1 MDPPLPGCARL
12 MVPMGGMLTKTSLN
26 GTVTLLWFL
35 LSLDEDS
42 VNLLAWTDVVWT
54 RNVPERLPL

>member
-1 MDPPLPGCARL
+1 
-12 MVPMGGMLTKTSLN
+12 MGGMLTKTSLN